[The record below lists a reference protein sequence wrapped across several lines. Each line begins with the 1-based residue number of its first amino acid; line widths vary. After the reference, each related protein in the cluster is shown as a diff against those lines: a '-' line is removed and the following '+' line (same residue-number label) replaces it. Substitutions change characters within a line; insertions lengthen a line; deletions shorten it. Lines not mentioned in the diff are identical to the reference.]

1 MGDRVQTEQVG
12 RAGLD
17 VGPDDQAE
25 VGAPEARLLGRSQG
39 YPGRNCRQSWGLSVA
54 SREEAGSTLWG
65 RR

>member
-1 MGDRVQTEQVG
+1 MGDRVHTEQVG

-17 VGPDDQAE
+17 VGPDDQGE
-25 VGAPEARLLGRSQG
+25 VRALEARLLGRSQG
-39 YPGRNCRQSWGLSVA
+39 YPRRNCRQSRGLSVE